1 MAMNIIELIP
11 YGKRNAI
18 SRQELL
24 TECAWHGL
32 TDSDR
37 AMRRLIEDARKDN
50 CILNLQSGRG
60 YFRPTKED
68 LPELKHYV
76 AQEHK
81 RSMAILHNLK
91 MANKLLE
98 DYEHERV

>member
-1 MAMNIIELIP
+1 MTVEQLIP
-11 YGKRNAI
+11 TGSKNAI
-18 SRQELL
+18 SRSYLL
-24 TECAWHGL
+24 TLCKEHGIA
-32 TDSDR
+32 DSDR
-37 AMRRLIEDARKDN
+37 KMRRLISQERANSVIISVQDG
-50 CILNLQSGRG
+50 SG